1 LAEGFLGS
9 ILASVWEAVS
19 SGGDLEGRV
28 IWVVSAF
35 SQVDC
40 HRAFLNP
47 VFVVFFPNILWL
59 LVDPYAKRVAPKKVR
74 ESFHLR
80 AIGCPNDKGAFHLVA
95 REEGL
100 LISRKEEKVLLEVKR
115 SFLLRKAF

>member
-1 LAEGFLGS
+1 LVEGFLGS
-9 ILASVWEAVS
+9 ILAGIYEAMAS
-19 SGGDLEGRV
+19 SGDLKGRL
-28 IWVVSAF
+28 IWVASAF

-47 VFVVFFPNILWL
+47 VLAVFLPDILRL
-59 LVDPYAKRVAPKKVR
+59 LADPHAKRTTPKKVR

-80 AIGCPNDKGAFHLVA
+80 AIGCLKDKGAFHLVA

-100 LISRKEEKVLLEVKR
+100 LIPGKLEKVL
-115 SFLLRKAF
+115 

>member
-1 LAEGFLGS
+1 
-9 ILASVWEAVS
+9 VS
-19 SGGDLEGRV
+19 NGGDLEGRV

-40 HRAFLNP
+40 HREFLNP
-47 VFVVFFPNILWL
+47 VLAVFFPNVLRL
-59 LVDPYAKRVAPKKVR
+59 LADPHAKHSTPKEVR

-80 AIGCPNDKGAFHLVA
+80 AVGCPNDKGAFHLVA

-100 LISRKEEKVLLEVKR
+100 LISGEEEKVLLEVKR

>member
-1 LAEGFLGS
+1 VRLGHLS
-9 ILASVWEAVS
+9 WNN
-19 SGGDLEGRV
+19 SGGFATKGTV

-40 HRAFLNP
+40 HRAFFNP
-47 VFVVFFPNILWL
+47 VLAVFFPDILRL
-59 LVDPYAKRVAPKKVR
+59 LANPHTKRTAPKNVR

-80 AIGCPNDKGAFHLVA
+80 AVGCPNDKGAFHLVA

-100 LISRKEEKVLLEVKR
+100 LISGKEDKVL
-115 SFLLRKAF
+115 

>member
-1 LAEGFLGS
+1 LGS

-40 HRAFLNP
+40 HITFLNP
-47 VFVVFFPNILWL
+47 ILAVFFPDVLRL
-59 LVDPYAKRVAPKKVR
+59 LVDPHAKRATPQKVR

-80 AIGCPNDKGAFHLVA
+80 AVGCSNNKGAFHLVA

-100 LISRKEEKVLLEVKR
+100 LISGERKEGYFR
-115 SFLLRKAF
+115 G

>member
-1 LAEGFLGS
+1 LGI
-9 ILASVWEAVS
+9 ILASIWEAVS

-35 SQVDC
+35 SQLDC

-47 VFVVFFPNILWL
+47 VLAVFFPDVLRL
-59 LVDPYAKRVAPKKVR
+59 LMDPHAKRTTPQKVR

-80 AIGCPNDKGAFHLVA
+80 EVGRPNDKGAFHLVA
-95 REEGL
+95 REVGFVNIGERREG
-100 LISRKEEKVLLEVKR
+100 
-115 SFLLRKAF
+115 SFRG

>member
-1 LAEGFLGS
+1 LGS
-9 ILASVWEAVS
+9 ILAGIWETVAS
-19 SGGDLEGRV
+19 SGDLEGRV
-28 IWVVSAF
+28 IWVALAF

-47 VFVVFFPNILWL
+47 VLTVFLQDILWL
-59 LVDPYAKRVAPKKVR
+59 LTDPHMKRAAPKKVR

-80 AIGCPNDKGAFHLVA
+80 AIGCLKEKGAFHLVA

-100 LISRKEEKVLLEVKR
+100 LIPGKGEKIL
-115 SFLLRKAF
+115 

>member
-1 LAEGFLGS
+1 LGS
-9 ILASVWEAVS
+9 ILVGIWEAVAS
-19 SGGDLEGRV
+19 SGDLNGRV

-40 HRAFLNP
+40 HRAFLNL
-47 VFVVFFPNILWL
+47 VLAVFFLDILQL
-59 LVDPYAKRVAPKKVR
+59 LADPHVKRASPKKVR

-80 AIGCPNDKGAFHLVA
+80 AIGCPKDKGAFHLVA

-100 LISRKEEKVLLEVKR
+100 LIPGKGENVL
-115 SFLLRKAF
+115 